1 YPQYWR
7 NEHEIAP
14 VMVQIGNQKGIFKEY
29 VISKPIKILARVWWM
44 MWVGYS
50 FLIAVLIFIIWKCKG
65 LLRDTSLYQKE
76 GVLFTNENL
85 SRDILITKGMIRRKD
100 LPYSLARTQFLVW
113 LLLVLAA
120 IVHIWVIKDALAAPT
135 GSVLLLLG
143 ISGGTMYISKLIDS
157 TPEQGPPADPVAP
170 LAVPPQA
177 AVTAATNFYNN
188 KNNQTQGFM
197 YDILSDGRGISLHRL
212 QLFVFTIFLGFY
224 FLWFLIYNLEMPQF
238 NETLLALMGISNSTY
253 AGVKT
258 TEK

>member
-1 YPQYWR
+1 
-7 NEHEIAP
+7 
-14 VMVQIGNQKGIFKEY
+14 
-29 VISKPIKILARVWWM
+29 
-44 MWVGYS
+44 
-50 FLIAVLIFIIWKCKG
+50 
-65 LLRDTSLYQKE
+65 
-76 GVLFTNENL
+76 
-85 SRDILITKGMIRRKD
+85 
-100 LPYSLARTQFLVW
+100 
-113 LLLVLAA
+113 
-120 IVHIWVIKDALAAPT
+120 
-135 GSVLLLLG
+135 G